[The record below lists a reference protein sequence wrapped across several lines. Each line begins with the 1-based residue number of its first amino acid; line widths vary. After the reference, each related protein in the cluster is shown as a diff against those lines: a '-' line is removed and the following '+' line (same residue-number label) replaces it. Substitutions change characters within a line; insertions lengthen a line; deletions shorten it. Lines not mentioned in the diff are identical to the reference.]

1 MLLSRLSDFL
11 EWALWLLVQ
20 KDARNRC
27 YRARNFCCIDCYNRG
42 DPFGEQCEAFRDYL
56 TEEERELEHLI
67 LRFPADPYKI
77 PRQKPKRPRPLIKIK
92 IIPNEDVPKEVLLS
106 EHNLAGIRRF
116 LEMLDS

>member
-1 MLLSRLSDFL
+1 MLLSNLSDL
-11 EWALWLLVQ
+11 IEWNLWLLVHM
-20 KDARNRC
+20 
-27 YRARNFCCIDCYNRG
+27 RARDRCFRAHYLCCVDCYNRG
-42 DPFGEQCEAFRDYL
+42 DPVGEQCESFRDYL
-56 TEEERELEHLI
+56 TEEERELEHII

-106 EHNLAGIRRF
+106 EHNLAGIRRI